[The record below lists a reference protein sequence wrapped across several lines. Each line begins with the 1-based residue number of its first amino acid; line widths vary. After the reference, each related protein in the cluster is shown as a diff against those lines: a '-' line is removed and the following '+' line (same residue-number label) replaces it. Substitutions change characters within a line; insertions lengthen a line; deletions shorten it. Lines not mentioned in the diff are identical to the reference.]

1 MCEIRVGAC
10 AGCCILVLYLSVR
23 WYRSLWWYIVYR
35 FVVVERL
42 LRIVVDPCRLY
53 YGGVVGVMV
62 VYCRS
67 RWVNVVEIKL
77 WFGSVN
83 GGDYDVVM

>member
-10 AGCCILVLYLSVR
+10 AGCCILVWYLSVR
-23 WYRSLWWYIVYR
+23 WYIVYR
-35 FVVVERL
+35 CVVVERL

-62 VYCRS
+62 VYWCCRS
-67 RWVNVVEIKL
+67 PWVNVVEIKL
-77 WFGSVN
+77 WFGIVN
-83 GGDYDVVM
+83 GG